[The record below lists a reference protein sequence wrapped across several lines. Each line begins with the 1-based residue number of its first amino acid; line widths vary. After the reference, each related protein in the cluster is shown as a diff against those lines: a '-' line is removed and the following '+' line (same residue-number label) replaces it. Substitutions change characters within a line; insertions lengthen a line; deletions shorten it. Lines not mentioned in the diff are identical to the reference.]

1 MRTGECLGWLS
12 CFFLLSAC
20 AGFQTAGQ
28 VQSGRRELLINNP
41 EQALGYFQQAAQ
53 SNPNYIFQQE
63 LFREG
68 IWTYVGRTQYA
79 TGRLQEARQSLER
92 ALSIYQDDYLAR
104 LYLGLTLARSG
115 DHSRAVKEI
124 ENGMKGLHDWLD
136 YMNASRPYTAF
147 WDPLREIRNEIES
160 DLAMISG
167 KDIDW
172 TKLVA
177 SGEWIGRKME
187 DEVDKVRRDEQERF
201 RRRDF
206 DGRPGVS
213 LGVGLGF

>member
-1 MRTGECLGWLS
+1 MRSTKWLERL
-12 CFFLLSAC
+12 FLLLVLSGC
-20 AGFQTAGQ
+20 AAGQ
-28 VQSGRRELLINNP
+28 VESGRRALLINNP
-41 EQALGYFQQAAQ
+41 EQALGYFLEVAQ

-147 WDPLREIRNEIES
+147 WDPLREIRNEIEN

-177 SGEWIGRKME
+177 SGEWVGRRME

>member
-1 MRTGECLGWLS
+1 
-12 CFFLLSAC
+12 
-20 AGFQTAGQ
+20 
-28 VQSGRRELLINNP
+28 V
-41 EQALGYFQQAAQ
+41 AQ

-79 TGRLQEARQSLER
+79 TGRLQDARQSLER

-177 SGEWIGRKME
+177 SGEWIGRRME

-201 RRRDF
+201 RRDF

>member
-1 MRTGECLGWLS
+1 MPWVALLLFPPIGMCWIPNSGTGSIGTTGAS
-12 CFFLLSAC
+12 H
-20 AGFQTAGQ
+20 QY
-28 VQSGRRELLINNP
+28 P
-41 EQALGYFQQAAQ
+41 EQALGYFQEVAQ

-79 TGRLQEARQSLER
+79 TGRLQDARQSLER

-201 RRRDF
+201 RRREF